1 MWCNILYLLVLLN
14 NHKQLIKESLSGI
27 YAAVLAVICYCN
39 PITFFSDTIM
49 KCIAVLNSVIRLQL

>member
-39 PITFFSDTIM
+39 HITFLVT
-49 KCIAVLNSVIRLQL
+49 Q